1 MGGGLLLL
9 LAEDVDIPA
18 RLVGNVR
25 DVEAAGLLAE
35 SRHPLDFLGSKLDL
49 LEVGSDA
56 FWGHAL
62 RNDTV
67 ATDLRPG
74 EDDLSGGDFLAESL
88 GSVGSNRLDLVAGDQ
103 KRETEHVVTKGLQKS
118 ARC

>member
-18 RLVGNVR
+18 RLVGSVW

-35 SRHPLDFLGSKLDL
+35 RRHPLNFLGSKLDL
-49 LEVGSDA
+49 LEIA
-56 FWGHAL
+56 FNPSFRDTL

-74 EDDLSGGDFLAESL
+74 EDDLGGGDFLAESL
-88 GSVGSNRLDLVAGDQ
+88 GDVGGNRLDLVAGDEE
-103 KRETEHVVTKGLQKS
+103 RETEHVVTKGL
-118 ARC
+118 